1 MANIYNVQLGT
12 SETTITQGGATHRN
26 ILSLRLVN
34 IDTVARTFSL
44 YCYPSG
50 GSGSDT
56 TVIKKDYSLASKDDY
71 YFTKDELFRLGDGET
86 LSGICDVASKITVT
100 INYEDK

>member
-1 MANIYNVQLGT
+1 MAKIYNVQLGT
-12 SETTITQGGATHRN
+12 TETVIAQGSTIARN
-26 ILSLRLVN
+26 VLSLRIVN
-34 IDTVARTFSL
+34 TDTATRTFSL

-56 TVIKKDYSLASKDDY
+56 TVIKKDYSLPIKDDY

-86 LSGICDVASKITVT
+86 LSGLCDVASKLTVT